1 MDFLINLS
9 RPRKA
14 VLISHITND
23 GATDLGSISL
33 DNDFESERLNIGDDR
48 FKLYL
53 DHRQGRLKLVDP
65 DGHQHQISY
74 SKSASVKTADGS
86 FKFMLRDELIPE
98 SPQKV
103 PRFVKHSFV
112 LHVLFFVIGVTLSL
126 FQPKVP
132 EKITFEIETTFVEK
146 EIPKPEPVKPPEPP
160 PEKPKVVEAKPKP
173 TPKIAKSKPI
183 PIKKAVAK
191 LNKLPS
197 ASKVKKVVVVPKASP
212 PAGSSTPNPAAQ
224 AAAAQKASV
233 AKALNFMSAA
243 TGGVDAGPTFTNNK
257 KGSIYGAGTEQTL
270 NAKNPSILNKL
281 GAKSQD
287 GNITTKGSR
296 MISAASG
303 VAGGLSKGLNNVQGR
318 VSTDSLY
325 NGGTLDDAGGGGLD
339 LSGDGS
345 IPQSLIE
352 KILAKHLDKLRYC
365 YEKALLSDAGI
376 GGNVLLQWTIASSGE
391 ARNIRTLR
399 SAISNNQMQG
409 CINREISKI
418 PFPKPSGGEV
428 IVKFPFNFTSS
439 SI

>member
-1 MDFLINLS
+1 VEFLINLS
-9 RPRKA
+9 KPRKS
-14 VLISHITND
+14 VLITQVTND
-23 GATDLGSISL
+23 GTTDLGTISL
-33 DNDFESERLNIGDDR
+33 DTNFQSEKICIGDDR
-48 FKLYL
+48 FKLFV
-53 DHRQGRLKLVDP
+53 DPHHGRLKLVDP
-65 DGHQHQISY
+65 DGHHHSISY
-74 SKSASVKTADGS
+74 SKPASIKTPDGQ
-86 FKFMLRDELIPE
+86 FKFLLRDELLPE
-98 SPQKV
+98 KPQKV

-112 LHVLFFVIGVTLSL
+112 LHAMLFTLGVTLSL

-132 EKITFEIETTFVEK
+132 EKITFEIETTFIEK
-146 EIPKPEPVKPPEPP
+146 EIPPPEPVKPPEPP

-173 TPKIAKSKPI
+173 TPKIAKSKPA
-183 PIKKAVAK
+183 PVKKAVAK
-191 LNKLPS
+191 LNKLPLP
-197 ASKVKKVVVVPKASP
+197 SKVKKVVVVPKAAA

-233 AKALNFMSAA
+233 AKALNFMSAK
-243 TGGVDAGPTFTNNK
+243 TGGADAGPTFTKNK
-257 KGSIYGAGTEQTL
+257 KGSIYGSGTDQTL

-281 GAKSQD
+281 GAKSLD

-303 VAGGLSKGLNNVQGR
+303 VSGGLAKGLNNVQGR
-318 VSTDSLY
+318 VSADSLY

-376 GGNVLLQWTIASSGE
+376 GGNVLLQWTIVSSGE

-399 SAISNNQMQG
+399 SAISNTQMQG